1 MHLCANLQKLILF
14 SRFLHIISLDS
25 SLKPFP
31 CPKMTPAEFIA
42 LCHAIGTSS
51 PAFQLTL
58 FLKKIGW
65 LAGKTNAST
74 YRAISLGTNPGEYT
88 IHRSKEATPEGA
100 WFVDIDAMNE
110 LRQRLGRPL
119 TMDDLCANEAVL
131 GVFVFIVATNIAVA
145 GALDKMAK
153 SINYDLAMLLTI
165 QGDQPWCAFWGH
177 LAWRIANPSA
187 IGTDPLCVLL
197 AKRTG
202 SEDVPLK
209 PTELKHPYTLAFLE
223 VFDDTESTDAEVVKA
238 RAGLKYDIEAFT
250 GFVAILKSQ
259 AQESA
264 SC

>member
-1 MHLCANLQKLILF
+1 MHLCANLQKSILF

-42 LCHAIGTSS
+42 LCQAIGTSS

-88 IHRSKEATPEGA
+88 IHRSKEATPAGA

-145 GALDKMAK
+145 GALDEMTRRVGYTRDALKAV
-153 SINYDLAMLLTI
+153 TE
-165 QGDQPWCAFWGH
+165 PETAFWGH
-177 LAWRIANPSA
+177 LAWRIANPIAVS
-187 IGTDPLCVLL
+187 TDPLCVLL

-202 SEDVPLK
+202 CMDTTLL
-209 PTELKHPYTLAFLE
+209 PTELDHPYATAFFA
-223 VFDDTESTDAEVVKA
+223 VFDDTEITDDEVVKA

-250 GFVAILKSQ
+250 GFIEILE
-259 AQESA
+259 AQEA
-264 SC
+264 SI